1 MDHPLMNPVHKFYI
15 PVMGTG
21 FTIDTPL
28 KVARY
33 GISSVVSLVDDV
45 LIEQMRKRLTRDSGQ
60 DYEEIDSNE
69 EDSTTSRLPS

>member
-1 MDHPLMNPVHKFYI
+1 MSHPLMHPVHKFYI

-45 LIEQMRKRLTRDSGQ
+45 LIEQMRQRLSRNAGQ
-60 DYEEIDSNE
+60 SYAEIGNNA
-69 EDSTTSRLPS
+69 SRPI